1 LAPGDWSGQASVP
14 ANKSLLHG
22 DVQTLYSNHHGWL
35 QAWLRKKLGC
45 AHRAADLA
53 HDTFVRLLARD
64 EPLALDEPRA
74 FLTTVA
80 QRVLFNHW
88 RREQIERAYLEAL
101 AHRPEALAASPE
113 ERAVL
118 LETLCEID
126 AQLNG
131 LPIAVKRAFLL
142 AQLDGASHADIATQL
157 KISISTVKRH
167 LVRAGTQCFFAL
179 SME

>member
-1 LAPGDWSGQASVP
+1 
-14 ANKSLLHG
+14 
-22 DVQTLYSNHHGWL
+22 
-35 QAWLRKKLGC
+35 
-45 AHRAADLA
+45 
-53 HDTFVRLLARD
+53 VRLLARD